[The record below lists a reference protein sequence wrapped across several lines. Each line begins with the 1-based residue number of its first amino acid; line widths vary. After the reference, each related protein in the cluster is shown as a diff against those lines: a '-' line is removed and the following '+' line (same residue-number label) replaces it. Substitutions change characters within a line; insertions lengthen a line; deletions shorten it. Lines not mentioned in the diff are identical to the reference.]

1 MKLFVKRENWDG
13 GIWMK
18 LPASEEQ
25 AEQVQKKLAGYHPS
39 RMFPFRGDVEAPVA
53 GLTHLLIGDLWR
65 DFLNFP
71 YFTGFSAH

>member
-25 AEQVQKKLAGYHPS
+25 AEQVQKKLAGYHLPGCFHS
-39 RMFPFRGDVEAPVA
+39 EEMWKRRWPV
-53 GLTHLLIGDLWR
+53 
-65 DFLNFP
+65 
-71 YFTGFSAH
+71 